1 MHAAHRHRRGTARPG
16 PALVLA
22 ALVALSTVGLA
33 TVPAGASSSA
43 AVAQA
48 KQGLLKLTDFPV
60 GWTAAA
66 STADNSIIPGA
77 AQLAKCLGVP
87 LSVVIGVP
95 PTANSKQFTS
105 SDEINSV
112 ADNVTVFKSAAAA
125 RADFNSIA
133 SAKAP
138 NCLNTDFNGPA
149 KAQLRSEFGTGATV
163 GSVVVARNPK
173 SAFGPGTTNVTIFF
187 PVTQKGTTLN
197 VELII
202 ADYVKGNVEQTV
214 QFIGI
219 QPPVSPTLTKHLT
232 TVADKRI

>member
-1 MHAAHRHRRGTARPG
+1 
-16 PALVLA
+16 
-22 ALVALSTVGLA
+22 VALSTVGLTA
-33 TVPAGASSSA
+33 VPAGASSSA
-43 AVAQA
+43 AAAQA
-48 KQGLLKLTDFPV
+48 KKGLLKLTDFPA

-66 STADNSIIPGA
+66 STADNSTIPGA

-87 LSVVIGVP
+87 LSVVVGTA

-105 SDEINSV
+105 GDQIDSV
-112 ADNVTVFKSAAAA
+112 ADNVTVYRSAAAA

-133 SAKAP
+133 GSKAP

-149 KAQLRSEFGTGATV
+149 KSQLRSEFGAGATV

-219 QPPVSPTLTKHLT
+219 QPPLATSLTKHLT
-232 TVADKRI
+232 TVADNRI